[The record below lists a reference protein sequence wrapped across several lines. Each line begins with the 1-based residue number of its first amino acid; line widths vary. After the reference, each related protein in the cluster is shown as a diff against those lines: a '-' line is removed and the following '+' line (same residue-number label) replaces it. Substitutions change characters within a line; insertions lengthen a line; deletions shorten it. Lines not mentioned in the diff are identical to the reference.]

1 MKKRFLSML
10 MVIII
15 VMTMIPTATVAAETT
30 ETLGGFSVTVV
41 GDDVNSVASYN
52 SDTKILTVTGDCSI
66 ANTTPNTPTNDTI
79 SIEGNCTVT
88 LAGVNIQALA
98 PDNRNDFINSN
109 PININ
114 GNYQVTI
121 NLASDKINTLGF
133 TPTCSADSGNVN
145 IKLGSGKAGLHVA
158 SGAALTI
165 DGTGTLNTTG
175 AEGFNAWTSYAHGGG
190 GAGIGGDGRRTY
202 ETSDAETSGTIIIK
216 NGTINAQGGNTTGY
230 WGGGGAGIG
239 GGGGVFQYGGGSC
252 GEVTISGGNVTAI
265 GGSPGNTRESTGGS
279 GIGPGGRGGDEGW
292 YGGTDGTANQVII
305 SGGIVKALG
314 GVKLNDATSPDKGG
328 KYGVE
333 GTHIFISGDSTR
345 LEAQGALQ
353 ALSCEPVTSDSG
365 KVVSASDGYSW
376 QTKDMLVSFQTA
388 PDPDIAA
395 VEAAKTALL
404 NGEVNV
410 AFGADQTA
418 KTAEVQSYVD
428 SLLSA
433 TTTGVSAVVT
443 YNNSTGMYDVALS
456 KGSVSDSK
464 SLTMTVNVGADPDIA
479 ILEAAKTA
487 AENASYSNMTQA
499 TATNEAAI
507 QAALQ
512 STAETAVNDNSVTVT
527 IDKVSYTAPVEG
539 TSADP
544 DGRDGSYTFTITVS
558 KGLQHTTTIQKTIT
572 ITASAYM
579 GITDVQAVEAAK
591 TALLNG
597 EVNVAFGA
605 DQTTKTAE
613 VQSYVDSLLSAT
625 TTGVSAVVTYNNS
638 TGMYDV
644 ALSKGS
650 VSDSKSLTMTV
661 NVGADPDIA
670 ILEAAK
676 TAAENAS
683 YSNMTQATATNEAAI
698 QAALQ
703 STAETAVNDNSVT
716 VTIDKVSYTAPVE
729 GTSADPDG
737 RDGSY
742 TFTITVSKGLQHTTT
757 IQKTITITA
766 SAYMGGGSSIG
777 NTPNP
782 PVNTV
787 GTITKEQKQDGNA
800 PSVSLN
806 DNSDNLKSKV
816 LSAVEQSLVA
826 SGQDAKVILKV
837 EDISSSVSEED
848 KKQIKNKLAEEAQD
862 TNNVRLLYIDISL
875 FKQIGN
881 GQETRVTQTNGK
893 ISISLEI
900 PENMWNTMQGVD
912 RSYFVIRIHNG
923 VAERLE
929 GTYDP
934 STHVFTF
941 ETDKFS
947 TYALAYEDV
956 DTTAGNSNGNTSD
969 NLTVYN
975 DFNHLRLKVIATETS
990 QKLTFVKVSGA
1001 DGYFIYGAIC
1011 GKPQKK
1017 LADVK
1022 ETVTNYTFK
1031 NLKSN
1036 TFYKY
1041 QVKAYKI
1048 INGEKVIIATSKVV
1062 HSVTTSK
1069 TYGNPIK
1076 VTIDKSS
1083 INMEVGKTQ
1092 KVITNVI
1099 LPKNKKIKNHTTQPS
1114 FESTNKNIAIVSSN
1128 GTITAKAK
1136 GSCYIYVYAQNG
1148 VYAKIKVTVK

>member
-464 SLTMTVNVGADPDIA
+464 SLTMIVNVGVDPDIA

-512 STAETAVNDNSVTVT
+512 STAETAVNDNRVTV
-527 IDKVSYTAPVEG
+527 A
-539 TSADP
+539 
-544 DGRDGSYTFTITVS
+544 
-558 KGLQHTTTIQKTIT
+558 
-572 ITASAYM
+572 
-579 GITDVQAVEAAK
+579 
-591 TALLNG
+591 
-597 EVNVAFGA
+597 
-605 DQTTKTAE
+605 
-613 VQSYVDSLLSAT
+613 
-625 TTGVSAVVTYNNS
+625 
-638 TGMYDV
+638 
-644 ALSKGS
+644 
-650 VSDSKSLTMTV
+650 
-661 NVGADPDIA
+661 
-670 ILEAAK
+670 
-676 TAAENAS
+676 
-683 YSNMTQATATNEAAI
+683 
-698 QAALQ
+698 
-703 STAETAVNDNSVT
+703 
-716 VTIDKVSYTAPVE
+716 IDKVSYTAPVE